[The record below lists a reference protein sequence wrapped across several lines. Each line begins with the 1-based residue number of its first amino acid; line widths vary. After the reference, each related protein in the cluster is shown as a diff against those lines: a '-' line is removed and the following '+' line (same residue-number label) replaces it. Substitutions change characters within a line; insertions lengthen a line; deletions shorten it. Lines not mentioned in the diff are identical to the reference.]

1 MVGGATLPLLI
12 MESAKLNN
20 IDYNKILD
28 EENQILQRAFASANM
43 SHKYKLY
50 KEARILHKIAEE
62 LQKWESL
69 TRGF

>member
-1 MVGGATLPLLI
+1 
-12 MESAKLNN
+12 METEKLNL

-28 EENQILQRAFASANM
+28 EENQILQRAFASINM

-50 KEARILHKIAEE
+50 KEARILHRIAEE
-62 LQKWESL
+62 LQKWESM